1 MKIML
6 TSAGIS
12 NPSIH
17 RSLLELLGKPIAQAN
32 ALCIPTATYGHPE
45 SDPGSPW
52 RFITGTTVEPMS
64 SLGWKSVGVLEL
76 TALPSIGDDRWVSWV
91 READVLLVAGG
102 DPSYLCHWMRASG
115 FADLLPTLTD
125 TVYVGRCAG
134 GMVLTPE
141 VGEHFTWWKSPS
153 GKESMLGM
161 VDFSIFPHWNRNSS
175 HEFSL
180 EAAEDWAAKI
190 HVPGY
195 LIDDDTAVVVADGR
209 VDVISEGHWKRLLPA
224 RTAARYR

>member
-153 GKESMLGM
+153 GRESMLGM

-224 RTAARYR
+224 HTAAKYR

>member
-6 TSAGIS
+6 TSAGVS

-17 RSLLELLGKPIAQAN
+17 QSLLELLGKPIAEAN

-52 RFITGTTVEPMS
+52 RFITGNTVEPMS

-102 DPSYLCHWMRASG
+102 DPNYLCHWMRSSG
-115 FADLLPTLTD
+115 LADLLPTLTE

-134 GMVLTPE
+134 GMVLTPQ
-141 VGEHFTWWKSPS
+141 VGEQFTWWKSPN
-153 GKESMLGM
+153 GKEDMLGM
-161 VDFSIFPHWNRNSS
+161 VDFSIFPHLDRSS
-175 HEFSL
+175 SDEFSM
-180 EAAEDWAAKI
+180 EAAEAWAKNI
-190 HVPGY
+190 HVPAY
-195 LIDDDTAVVVADGR
+195 VIDDQTAIVVSDGN
-209 VDVISEGHWKRLLPA
+209 VEVVSEGYWELLMPQ
-224 RTAARYR
+224 